1 MIVYGLFAPAVPV
14 SLCVLFWIMEKK
26 LAPCLKRMKTIL
38 QMLLEKEAED
48 DNKDSNVSVM
58 LLEMWGSLISEVTM
72 LASSTVSWE
81 NLLTTDFQIV

>member
-1 MIVYGLFAPAVPV
+1 
-14 SLCVLFWIMEKK
+14 
-26 LAPCLKRMKTIL
+26 MKTIL

-58 LLEMWGSLISEVTM
+58 LLEMWGSLISEVTR

>member
-1 MIVYGLFAPAVPV
+1 
-14 SLCVLFWIMEKK
+14 
-26 LAPCLKRMKTIL
+26 
-38 QMLLEKEAED
+38 MLLEKEAED

-58 LLEMWGSLISEVTM
+58 LLEMWGSLISEVTR